1 MKIITGALPT
11 AYAVTAGEF
20 AIHFSNGVTVAVP
33 GTPQISERFLRLDG
47 EQVKYERAELLA
59 FYDVPSDAVET
70 VKAELYGRT
79 VHVFRWY
86 EVTV

>member
-11 AYAVTAGEF
+11 ASAVSAEES
-20 AIHFSNGVTVAVP
+20 AIHFSNGVTVTVS
-33 GTPQISERFLRLDG
+33 GTFQINERFLRLDG

-70 VKAELYGRT
+70 VKTELYGRT
-79 VHVFRWY
+79 AHVFRWY